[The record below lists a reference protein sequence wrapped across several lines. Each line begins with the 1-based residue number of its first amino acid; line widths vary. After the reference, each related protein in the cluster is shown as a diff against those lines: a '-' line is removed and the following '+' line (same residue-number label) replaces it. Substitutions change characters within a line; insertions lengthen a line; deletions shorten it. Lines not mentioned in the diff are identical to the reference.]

1 MGNAVRHLRNMAIT
15 KLKPTQV
22 RGSRR
27 VPSHFSI
34 HSPEHHTDN
43 KEAGFQRGS
52 SVKTRVPVWMP
63 RGTQQKERDQQS

>member
-27 VPSHFSI
+27 VPSHSAYI
-34 HSPEHHTDN
+34 LLNTIQTTRRLVS
-43 KEAGFQRGS
+43 RGAA
-52 SVKTRVPVWMP
+52 V
-63 RGTQQKERDQQS
+63 